1 MGSSPIGGSCTVSH
15 ALAADAQS
23 KHTTAWACPCTVRL
37 VAAPGQRHLP
47 TCCHACFQKKLGHTP
62 QKSQSTTSHF
72 VFARWAQFQEGKWVQ
87 TRKIDALNMYRATS
101 PKCTHV
107 GKHRQE
113 VSHVSHSQACLSMVV
128 FDMNFKGLRPCEA
141 VKRMKLEAMPRICTS
156 HWHYVATFLIL
167 EALMAAKR
175 PAVLEMTNFFCLFCG
190 PMWTRFE
197 STATTFLNVL
207 GALLISSAPQVEAKT
222 PLEGWVFWVAWRV
235 LDRYTHSKVRRALG
249 VKDKTHMWYPD
260 CSHGQTSLF
269 FCAQRCVFNKSV
281 AMFRKN
287 VQTMLT
293 PWPKK

>member
-1 MGSSPIGGSCTVSH
+1 MYDWSGALARERSGRLQQTQCDSSTMVKRKQLGQACKASLAQLEHALRKRMVMGSSPIGGCCTVSH

-62 QKSQSTTSHF
+62 QKSRSTTSHF

-101 PKCTHV
+101 PKCTHM

-141 VKRMKLEAMPRICTS
+141 VKRMKLEAMLRICTS

-175 PAVLEMTNFFCLFCG
+175 PAILEMTNFFVYFADPCG
-190 PMWTRFE
+190 PDSNLQPRH
-197 STATTFLNVL
+197 FL
-207 GALLISSAPQVEAKT
+207 
-222 PLEGWVFWVAWRV
+222 
-235 LDRYTHSKVRRALG
+235 
-249 VKDKTHMWYPD
+249 M
-260 CSHGQTSLF
+260 C
-269 FCAQRCVFNKSV
+269 
-281 AMFRKN
+281 
-287 VQTMLT
+287 
-293 PWPKK
+293 